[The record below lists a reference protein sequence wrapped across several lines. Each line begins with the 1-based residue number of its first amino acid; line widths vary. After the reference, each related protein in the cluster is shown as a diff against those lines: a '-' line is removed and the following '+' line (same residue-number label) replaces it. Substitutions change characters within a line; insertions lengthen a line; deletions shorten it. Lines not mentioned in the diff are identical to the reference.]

1 MKRPRE
7 PMAGRV
13 ARPLRSGALW
23 GIMALG
29 ATGVLASIIGA
40 GGAAITW
47 VLERFDAAVYGWP
60 GDLVF
65 GAAVFGVALSIPAA
79 TWSVSYASTQ
89 AAPAARALLASGLG
103 VGALIAISAVD
114 RSMGLLGGAG
124 MAFSVALPYEPWHRL
139 TLRIVP
145 VVAAILIG
153 TAFIEVSSN
162 VETVVLTAVSY
173 PVAAILVWIGD
184 GVWRRSPLSAD
195 T

>member
-1 MKRPRE
+1 
-7 PMAGRV
+7 MAGRV